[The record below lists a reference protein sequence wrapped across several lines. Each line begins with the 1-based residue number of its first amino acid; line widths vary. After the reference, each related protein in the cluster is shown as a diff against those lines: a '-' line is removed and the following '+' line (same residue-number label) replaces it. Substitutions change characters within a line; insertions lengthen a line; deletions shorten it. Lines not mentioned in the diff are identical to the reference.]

1 MKKII
6 ICTVSIGLVLVVGLT
21 ALIMA
26 LVPVGQNNFIVKPT
40 TIYFLNETTK
50 KNDSEWCK
58 FRSNYSQD
66 EKDKLNE
73 LYRVFNEGFSQ
84 KALTALFKG
93 ELNDRVET
101 HYEKS
106 VGTENYVRRNGDST
120 HLTLVFEYSEE
131 QTIKVDDRSYN
142 YKYLFFQIDN
152 STERVEYLFGVSNSV
167 SLDSSSNYLS
177 YNYWFTTKMNATKLY
192 DHIASLKFNVE
203 GKPTQIIDSRA

>member
-40 TIYFLNETTK
+40 NVYFLNETTK
-50 KNDSEWCK
+50 KNGDEWCK
-58 FRSNYSQD
+58 FRSNYSTD
-66 EKDKLNE
+66 EKEKLDE
-73 LYRVFNEGFSQ
+73 LYRIFNEGFSQ
-84 KALTALFKG
+84 KALTAIFKG
-93 ELNDRVET
+93 ELNDKVET

-106 VGTENYVRRNGDST
+106 VGTENYVRRDGDST
-120 HLTLVFEYSEE
+120 HLTIVFEYAEE
-131 QTIKVDDRSYN
+131 QTIKADDRSYN
-142 YKYLFFQIDN
+142 YKYLFFQISN

-167 SLDSSSNYLS
+167 SLESSSRYLS

-192 DHIASLKFNVE
+192 DHIAELEFNVE
-203 GKPTQIIDSRA
+203 GSPTHIIDSRA